1 MNAYMR
7 IGTILANGALLLA
20 AIGIPNAVAQ
30 PYPGRPIKMIVPFPP
45 GGVTDVVS
53 RIMAQKL
60 SEGLGQ
66 QVVVENRAGA
76 AGTVGADAAAKSPAD
91 GYTLFFGTTGTL
103 ASAPSLQ
110 PNLPYD
116 PSKSFAP
123 ISQLTDSPFVVI
135 VNATVPVKSLK
146 ELIDLARSKPGK
158 LTYGTPGTGHVL
170 HITGEMFKIAT
181 GVDLFHVPYKGAGPA
196 MTDLVAGRIDI
207 VFDTIAIHLP
217 HIRSGRLRAL
227 AVASSRRIAQ
237 VPEVPTAAE
246 AGLAGFELGAWF
258 GLLAPRGT
266 PNEIVR
272 RLNAEVLKALAIPEV
287 VEVFTKQGLQPAG
300 SSPEQFATLIVEDI
314 AKWTR
319 AVRAAGIKIE

>member
-1 MNAYMR
+1 MNATIR
-7 IGTILANGALLLA
+7 IGTILAAGVSLLA
-20 AIGIPNAVAQ
+20 AIGISNAAAQ
-30 PYPGRPIKMIVPFPP
+30 PYPSRPVKLIVPFPP
-45 GGVTDVVS
+45 GGVTDIVG

-66 QVVVENRAGA
+66 QVFIENRAGA
-76 AGTVGADAAAKSPAD
+76 GGTLGADAAAKSPAD

-116 PSKSFAP
+116 PGKSFAP

-135 VNATVPVKSLK
+135 VNASVPAKSLK
-146 ELIDLARSKPGK
+146 ELIELARSKPGK

-170 HITGEMFKIAT
+170 HIAGEMFKISA
-181 GVDLFHVPYKGAGPA
+181 GVDLFHVPYKGTGPA

-207 VFDTIAIHLP
+207 MFDPIAIHLP
-217 HIRSGRLRAL
+217 HIRSGKLRAL

-237 VPEVPTAAE
+237 VPEIPTTAE
-246 AGLAGFELGAWF
+246 AGLPGYEMGAWF
-258 GLLAPRGT
+258 GLLAPQGT

-287 VEVFTKQGLQPAG
+287 IEVFTKQGLQPSG
-300 SSPEQFATLIVEDI
+300 NSPEQFAALIADDT

-319 AVRAAGIKIE
+319 AVKAAGIKIE